1 MNLKKPA
8 KESALADKW
17 HGVGEFFHQFGKNI
31 YFEDLGRFEE
41 DERIGQAILGI
52 SEPETAGQCLNQID
66 ERNLYWNRS
75 VCTGCSVQVAR
86 LAIQKDCQDCQRL
99 PVINCI
105 DHIFSIKLIFYKYL
119 LSRILWCA
127 EAVLEQVFRHL
138 GIPRRARGVRI
149 PLASQLKMVFFPFFL
164 QGPVPK
170 QILVPFHS
178 DSG

>member
-138 GIPRRARGVRI
+138 GIPRRARGGCVSLW
-149 PLASQLKMVFFPFFL
+149 PAS
-164 QGPVPK
+164 
-170 QILVPFHS
+170 
-178 DSG
+178 